1 MRSRQKPHNFY
12 RLILS
17 DDVNQISIG
26 IPNKFTRGHRK
37 IVLLS
42 DVLII
47 VSDDKVWS
55 LGLMTSG
62 DGKLWLQQGWPEFAE
77 HYRLKSGH
85 LLLFNHL
92 SKSVF
97 HVRIFDQSSC
107 EINYPPPE
115 KSLKWEKEIGRP
127 LTEHDQIMAMA
138 ETEVLQAPIIFQE
151 MQGKILTSEKG
162 NEINEQTSRKGA
174 LEAARSFKSNNPFY
188 SVTIKASCF
197 DCVYAPV
204 PFMRRYLL
212 SGDEKCVDCVLL
224 VSRWW
229 NLGSSKV

>member
-17 DDVNQISIG
+17 DDVNQISIR

-37 IVLLS
+37 NVLSS

-55 LGLMTSG
+55 LGLMISG

-77 HYRLKSGH
+77 HYGLKSGH
-85 LLLFNHL
+85 LLLFNYL

-97 HVRIFDQSSC
+97 HVRILNQSSC

-115 KSLKWEKEIGRP
+115 KSHKWEKEIGRP
-127 LTEHDQIMAMA
+127 LTEDDQIMAMA
-138 ETEVLQAPIIFQE
+138 ETELFYISDLDPISFNHPVPSIELVFLLQ
-151 MQGKILTSEKG
+151 
-162 NEINEQTSRKGA
+162 
-174 LEAARSFKSNNPFY
+174 
-188 SVTIKASCF
+188 
-197 DCVYAPV
+197 YAPV

-212 SGDEKCVDCVLL
+212 SDGEKCMDCVL
-224 VSRWW
+224 V
-229 NLGSSKV
+229 